1 MKYCR
6 KCLTGDMDQT
16 EYFRNLH
23 DYIERLDDDIKAD
36 TDLYR
41 SRLEQCRQCDRL
53 NDAMCRACGCY
64 VELRAVVLKNNC
76 PYKYW

>member
-6 KCLTGDMDQT
+6 KCLTSDMDQT
-16 EYFRNLH
+16 EYFHNLH

-36 TDLYR
+36 TELYQI
-41 SRLEQCRQCDRL
+41 RLEQCRRCDRL

-64 VELRAVVLKNNC
+64 VELRAVVLKNSC